1 MEHKDLKTDTH
12 AFNQKI
18 TRRHGNS
25 EGLPNNGRME
35 KASQRR
41 SGEAMFAQQSG
52 LVNREGGFC
61 KQLQKFQAAAIK
73 K

>member
-1 MEHKDLKTDTH
+1 MHSN
-12 AFNQKI
+12 A
-18 TRRHGNS
+18 
-25 EGLPNNGRME
+25 EGLPNNGGME

-41 SGEAMFAQQSG
+41 SGKAMFGQQSD